1 LTDAPRLVLASG
13 SPRRRETLARL
24 GYDFTVRPVDVDE
37 SQQPGEQALTYVR
50 RLAEEKARAEAHGGE
65 IVLAADTIVVLDEEL
80 LGKPRDAEDAAAMLR
95 RLAGRDHEV
104 TTGVAVLDVD
114 AGRLDLAVDTTR
126 VRFAPL
132 AEAEIAWYVATG
144 EPMDKAGAYAIQE
157 LASLFVTAIEG
168 NHSNVVGLP
177 VPVVY
182 RMLAAR
188 GVRPVGNG

>member
-1 LTDAPRLVLASG
+1 
-13 SPRRRETLARL
+13 
-24 GYDFTVRPVDVDE
+24 
-37 SQQPGEQALTYVR
+37 
-50 RLAEEKARAEAHGGE
+50 
-65 IVLAADTIVVLDEEL
+65 
-80 LGKPRDAEDAAAMLR
+80 
-95 RLAGRDHEV
+95 
-104 TTGVAVLDVD
+104 VD